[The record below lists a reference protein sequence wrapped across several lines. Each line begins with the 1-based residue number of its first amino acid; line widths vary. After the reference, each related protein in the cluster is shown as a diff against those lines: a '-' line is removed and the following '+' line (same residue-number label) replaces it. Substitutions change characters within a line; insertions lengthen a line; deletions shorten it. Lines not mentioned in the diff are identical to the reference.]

1 MASETTVP
9 ETGETG
15 LPVRATETTPAE
27 MRPPADPDQDQHD
40 RQGSAI
46 LGAVFLAGLAL
57 GVSSWVEIGKRVGFT
72 AHWAV
77 SVPKAQITS
86 TWFVGGVTLA
96 FWVAWLLP
104 VAVDGLALFAIRE
117 WMRAK
122 PGSEL
127 WRWAKFTTLT
137 VVAVSWVSQAIYRGF
152 EDGGVDLFNLGM
164 GGIPALSIAASA
176 HLGALRNRS
185 AQQEADEAAWRAE
198 ETARKAAD
206 KARKTSAKKTAPPP
220 AETTEQDQPQPVL
233 KDQAPTAPR
242 RAKTGPKKDQPMVL
256 LSDGDREELA
266 RVKERYKDRLPGR
279 NDLVRDG
286 IFANRASRICR
297 YLAAEEWPPRRA
309 SRGREPD
316 NDKEEVRT
324 V

>member
-15 LPVRATETTPAE
+15 LPPRATETTPAE
-27 MRPPADPDQDQHD
+27 MRPPADQDQDRHD

-46 LGAVFLAGLAL
+46 LGVVFLAGLAL
-57 GVSSWVEIGKRVGFT
+57 GVTNWVDIAKAVGFT

-77 SVPKAQITS
+77 SVPKTQITT
-86 TWFVGGVTLA
+86 TWYVGGVALG

-104 VAVDGLALFAIRE
+104 VAVDGLALYAIRE

-127 WRWAKFTTLT
+127 WRWARFITLS
-137 VVAVSWVSQAIYRGF
+137 VVSVSWVSQAIYRGF
-152 EDGGVDLFNLGM
+152 EDGKVNLFNLGM

-185 AQQEADEAAWRAE
+185 AQQEAEEAAWRAGE
-198 ETARKAAD
+198 AARKAAE
-206 KARKTSAKKTAPPP
+206 KARKTSAKKTTPPTV
-220 AETTEQDQPQPVL
+220 ETTEQDQPQPVL
-233 KDQAPTAPR
+233 KDQAPKSPR
-242 RAKTGPKKDQPMVL
+242 RAKTGPQRDQPMVL

-266 RVKERYKDRLPGR
+266 RVKGRYKDRLPGR

-297 YLAAEEWPPRRA
+297 YLAAEGWPPRRV
-309 SRGREPD
+309 SRGREPGG
-316 NDKEEVRT
+316 DKEEVQT